1 MRLRSI
7 FAAAL
12 VFLLA
17 TTQASTAETLSVER
31 QIEIITNY
39 MNLTGQG
46 SRIPES
52 FALDQVQYAEE
63 HIPLKC
69 GMSVAMDFA
78 QNRHLL
84 DKDLMRSM
92 GLAVFGRPALPLS
105 YDSPDNLFKIHYTKS
120 DSNAVYQSDKDS
132 DGDGVPDYVES
143 VAIIFDSV
151 YHHII
156 DDLGYRVPPDDSV
169 AGGDSKY
176 DVYLRDVDQTAYGY
190 TTSDDPRLGDP
201 TVYSI
206 NSYIEL
212 DNDFQ
217 RIAAYKDRP
226 LDAVRVTAAHEF
238 FHAVQF
244 GMDYRE
250 YEIYG
255 AAVDRRYWM
264 EMSAVWMEDEMYDD
278 INDYYFY
285 LPYYYD
291 DPRLSIQQFVTYG
304 DLHPYGAVVFPIFLS
319 EKFGSDIIRDIW
331 TMCGNL
337 PGPNFLDALD
347 STLDVIYFGTPR
359 PDTSVLPEIFGEY
372 AVWNFFT
379 GLRSDM
385 APDSVGFSDGE
396 NYPAIPNFRFLV
408 VDDLPYLLYT
418 DNPYNPDHMGAA
430 YIKLDQ
436 LQAFQRYF
444 YGLDIQNGSL
454 SFDSLG
460 IVDTTYWACNIFLC
474 LEYDT
479 ANCIGDPL
487 ECCIDSVCIDSS
499 RIFDAVIIEQGLSDN
514 SVWMNVDTLW
524 EDSLVEL
531 VDLNGTRFLYD
542 DGMGSLI
549 DTVIAVYDTIMED
562 SVYSAI
568 LPFDLSFPQPWGVNV
583 LLQLENARDSFI
595 VSDWVVRD
603 SIRIQIPNPENFR
616 SATLVLTPASHYRAY
631 YNYDTMARRGT
642 PKEIGMSVRE
652 GLVDSLRES
661 LIDYNAR
668 NVPAELLVAY
678 PNPAVVSKM
687 TNQSLKIQ
695 YQVPTDNVSDYVTIF
710 PRITMDIYNIAGE
723 YVRFVDTVV
732 AVDPINVYLG
742 NDRTVLWEAEWD
754 MNNAAGDEVSSGVY
768 LILVRMY
775 TSAEDGTLLAE
786 KTAKVAVIR

>member
-1 MRLRSI
+1 LRSI

-12 VFLLA
+12 VLLLA
-17 TTQASTAETLSVER
+17 TTQASIAETLSVER

-52 FALDQVQYAEE
+52 FALGHVQHAEE

-69 GMSVAMDFA
+69 GMSAAMDFA
-78 QNRHLL
+78 QNRQLL
-84 DKDLMRSM
+84 DKDLMRTM
-92 GLAVFGRPALPLS
+92 GLAVFARPVLPLE
-105 YDSPDNLFKIHYTKS
+105 YDSPANLFKIHYTKS
-120 DSNAVYQSDKDS
+120 DSNAVYQPDKDS

-143 VAIIFDSV
+143 VAVIFDSV
-151 YHHII
+151 YNHMIF
-156 DDLGYRVPPDDSV
+156 DLGYPPPRNDSV
-169 AGGDSKY
+169 AGGDSKF
-176 DVYLRDVDQTAYGY
+176 DVYLRDLDQTAYGY
-190 TTSDDPRLGDP
+190 TTSDDPRLGID

-206 NSYIEL
+206 STYMEL

-217 RIAAYKDRP
+217 RITAYKDRP

-244 GMDYRE
+244 GIDFKE
-250 YEIYG
+250 FEIYG
-255 AAVDRRYWM
+255 AEVQRRYWM
-264 EMSAVWMEDEMYDD
+264 EMSAVWMEEEMYDD

-291 DPRLSIQQFVTYG
+291 DPRLSIQQFVTYS

-319 EKFGSDIIRDIW
+319 EKFGNNIIHDIW
-331 TMCGNL
+331 TECGNL

-347 STLDVIYFGTPR
+347 STLDKIYFGTPR
-359 PDTSVLPEIFGEY
+359 SDTSALPEVFGEY

-379 GLRSDM
+379 GLRADM
-385 APDSVGFSDGE
+385 APDSVGFSEGE

-408 VDDLPYLLYT
+408 IDDLPYVQPS
-418 DNPYNPDHMGAA
+418 DNFYNPDHLGAT

-436 LQAFQRYF
+436 LQAFQRYS
-444 YGLDIQNGSL
+444 YALDIQNGSL

-460 IVDTTYWACNIFLC
+460 LVDTTFWSCNIFLC

-479 ANCIGDPL
+479 ANCIGNPL
-487 ECCIDSVCIDSS
+487 LCCIDSVCIDSS
-499 RIFDAVIIEQGLSDN
+499 RIFDPVIIEEGISDN
-514 SVWMNVDTLW
+514 RVWMNVDTLW
-524 EDSLVEL
+524 EDSLVKL
-531 VDLNGTRFLYD
+531 THASGTRFVYD
-542 DGMGSLI
+542 DPMGSPA
-549 DTVIAVYDTIMED
+549 DTFIAVYDTIIED
-562 SVYSAI
+562 SVYAAV
-568 LPFDLSFPQPWGVNV
+568 LPFDLTFPQPWGVNV
-583 LLQLENARDSFI
+583 LLQLENPRDSFI

-603 SIRIQIPNPENFR
+603 SIRIQIPEPENFR
-616 SATLVLTPASHYRAY
+616 SATLVLTPASHLRAY
-631 YNYDTMARRGT
+631 YRYDSNARRGT
-642 PKEIGMSVRE
+642 PMEIGMAIRE

-678 PNPAVVSKM
+678 PNPAVTSKM
-687 TNQSLKIQ
+687 TSPNLKLQ
-695 YQVPTDNVSDYVTIF
+695 YQVPTDNVSNYVTIF
-710 PRITMDIYNIAGE
+710 PRITMDIYSLAGE

-732 AVDPINVYLG
+732 AIDPINVYLG

-754 MNNAAGDEVSSGVY
+754 MNNATGDEVASGVY
-768 LILVRMY
+768 IILARMY
-775 TSAEDGTLLAE
+775 SSAEGGTLLAE